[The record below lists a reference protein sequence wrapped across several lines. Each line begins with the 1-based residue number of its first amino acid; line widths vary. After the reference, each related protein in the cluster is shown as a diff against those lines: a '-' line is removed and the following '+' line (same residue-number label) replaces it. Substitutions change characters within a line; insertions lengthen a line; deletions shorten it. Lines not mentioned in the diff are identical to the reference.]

1 MRYSYVVV
9 IILCRAQLLLS
20 ESSKDCLRPGT
31 SGLSSH
37 GGRTV
42 APLSSSSTSNIP
54 VEMETDQVLK
64 VAKQNIGRLQ
74 SKKVQYLTPSML
86 CDISLC
92 YVTFLEIT
100 TEATPTIFKNEKER
114 ILCFS

>member
-1 MRYSYVVV
+1 
-9 IILCRAQLLLS
+9 
-20 ESSKDCLRPGT
+20 
-31 SGLSSH
+31 
-37 GGRTV
+37 
-42 APLSSSSTSNIP
+42 
-54 VEMETDQVLK
+54 METDQVLK

-114 ILCFS
+114 ILCFSWKNEVLLFDFWDIVLTIALCHLYHYNTDVLRQ